1 MVRLLVLACLAFLTL
16 TFHGGT
22 PAFAH
27 AFLEHANP
35 AVGSEVA
42 GAPKELDLRYTE
54 PVEALFCHVA
64 VTDASGASVT
74 AGVPVAQ
81 DGNRTLVVPLKSLPP
96 GTYQVE
102 WHVVSVDTHKTEGHF
117 MFTVKP

>member
-1 MVRLLVLACLAFLTL
+1 MVRLPVLAGLVFLT
-16 TFHGGT
+16 GT

-27 AFLEHANP
+27 AFLEHATP

-42 GAPKELDLRYTE
+42 GAPKELDLHYTE
-54 PVEALFCHVA
+54 PVEALFCQVA
-64 VTDASGASVT
+64 VTDASGASVASGT
-74 AGVPVAQ
+74 PVAQ
-81 DGNRTLVVPLKSLPP
+81 DGNRTLAVPLKPLPP
-96 GTYQVE
+96 GTYHVE

>member
-1 MVRLLVLACLAFLTL
+1 MVRLSTLAALVFLT
-16 TFHGGT
+16 GT

-27 AFLEHANP
+27 AFLEHAIP

-42 GAPKELDLRYTE
+42 SAPKELDLSYTE

-64 VTDASGASVT
+64 VTNASGASVT
-74 AGVPVAQ
+74 DGAPAAR
-81 DGNRTLVVPLKSLPP
+81 DGNRTLAVKLKPLPP

>member
-1 MVRLLVLACLAFLTL
+1 MLLRA
-16 TFHGGT
+16 G

-27 AFLEHANP
+27 AFLDRASP
-35 AVGSEVA
+35 AVGSEVSSS
-42 GAPKELDLRYTE
+42 PPDISLSYTE

-64 VTDASGASVT
+64 VTNASGASVT
-74 AGVPVAQ
+74 DGTPVAR
-81 DGNRTLVVPLKSLPP
+81 DGNRTLAVPLKPLPP
-96 GTYQVE
+96 GAYQVE